1 MKPTMYLDIPTIG
14 VTGSFGK
21 TTVKEITASI
31 LATKYNT
38 YKSPKNFNLPN
49 KTREHVED
57 ITDKHEAV
65 VIEMAMSK
73 KGRGKKQCTVIQ
85 PSIGVITAIGHA
97 HFERFSSIEDVA
109 KSNLK

>member
-38 YKSPKNFNLPN
+38 YKSPKTSICLIKQENMWRILPISM
-49 KTREHVED
+49 RLLLL
-57 ITDKHEAV
+57 
-65 VIEMAMSK
+65 
-73 KGRGKKQCTVIQ
+73 RWQ
-85 PSIGVITAIGHA
+85 
-97 HFERFSSIEDVA
+97 
-109 KSNLK
+109 